1 MFYDLFL
8 FTVLHVY
15 FFFGL
20 DLPALLIAIAMACFC
35 GLPEFTS
42 FLMLSE
48 IIFLLEP
55 DFKGINHSDLLVS
68 RIVPYLSS

>member
-1 MFYDLFL
+1 
-8 FTVLHVY
+8 
-15 FFFGL
+15 
-20 DLPALLIAIAMACFC
+20 MACFC